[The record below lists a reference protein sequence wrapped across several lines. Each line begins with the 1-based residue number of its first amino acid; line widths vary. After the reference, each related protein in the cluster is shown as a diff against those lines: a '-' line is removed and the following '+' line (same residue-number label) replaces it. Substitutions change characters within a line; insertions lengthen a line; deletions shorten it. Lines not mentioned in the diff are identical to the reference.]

1 MSDLFS
7 QNPFLFDTIGK
18 TKAEAYFER
27 LDSLKDSV
35 RTILYQVDLTNFPV
49 LLSLFEKYLQYVE
62 SYNPKNAILGDLRSI
77 MGKQNTSEF
86 IKEIIEKHEGPV
98 NYLTSNIINKYIR
111 LFELINFHI
120 DFENEYLSNISKLA
134 GIKNQ

>member
-1 MSDLFS
+1 M
-7 QNPFLFDTIGK
+7 
-18 TKAEAYFER
+18 
-27 LDSLKDSV
+27 
-35 RTILYQVDLTNFPV
+35 
-49 LLSLFEKYLQYVE
+49 QYVE

-77 MGKQNTSEF
+77 MGNQNTSEF